1 MFLFVVAMAT
11 TCDSAIYRN
20 ELRHLPEKRKQERIR
35 ETVNN
40 TFTLVKDQVW
50 QTALLNESTT
60 NFTLFCIEPNSK
72 KHLFRKNG
80 AIYRLLD
87 IDEPDYA
94 YIAYRSQSDG
104 SQSDAPRIHPKPK
117 CSIHDGYELYNRFGY
132 VQPYQSDHPYYV
144 QQDYSA
150 HSKHRVSVPQLEQNP
165 TLYVQQFFYL
175 FKQQFPDVS
184 LTLSRERKGTGIFE
198 TDCCPIYIVSW

>member
-1 MFLFVVAMAT
+1 MCEGVKRDDWDVLTFN
-11 TCDSAIYRN
+11 RN
-20 ELRHLPEKRKQERIR
+20 NYYDI
-35 ETVNN
+35 
-40 TFTLVKDQVW
+40 W
-50 QTALLNESTT
+50 ALMYSPLST
-60 NFTLFCIEPNSK
+60 
-72 KHLFRKNG
+72 
-80 AIYRLLD
+80 
-87 IDEPDYA
+87 
-94 YIAYRSQSDG
+94 
-104 SQSDAPRIHPKPK
+104 
-117 CSIHDGYELYNRFGY
+117 
-132 VQPYQSDHPYYV
+132 SDHPYYV